1 MMTQVPNTDAV
12 IMGFKGA
19 KDKVGLSRWTITR
32 LVAEG
37 KFPKP
42 IKLSSMRRGWRESV
56 IDAWLDNGG
65 VKEEDAA

>member
-1 MMTQVPNTDAV
+1 MTQTNQSSPLIV
-12 IMGFKGA
+12 GFKELTS
-19 KDKVGLSRWTITR
+19 KIGLSRWTVIR
-32 LVAEG
+32 LLADG

-65 VKEEDAA
+65 VKEEDAQ